1 MGDQAVPAGHT
12 PERLHKGVIPIMLRL
27 QAALPDRYSTAA
39 PEQLAEWIGEAK
51 VSLGARVI
59 ILGHHYQRDEVMRWA
74 DARGDS
80 FGLSRI
86 AADQAEAEFVVFCGV
101 HFMAESAD
109 ILTGPHQQVI
119 LPDLNA
125 GCSMADMA
133 DIDSVEEAWDIL
145 ATATDIERV
154 VPVTYMN
161 SSAALKAFVGRHGG
175 VVCTSSNA
183 RAVLTWALGPDGDGR
198 RRGDQVLFFPDQH
211 LGRNTGFELGYAAED
226 MAVWNPRLDQG
237 GLDDVTLKS
246 ASLLLWKG
254 HCSVHQRF
262 RPAHIDAF
270 RAEHPEGIVV
280 VHPECA
286 HDVVEAADQVGSTD
300 FIIRAVAE
308 APAGSVIGVGTEI
321 HLVKRLDDETPD
333 KTVVSLDPLVCPCST
348 MFRVDGAHL
357 AWVLEGLVAG
367 EVRNRI
373 TVDGETARW
382 ARVALERMLATV

>member
-1 MGDQAVPAGHT
+1 
-12 PERLHKGVIPIMLRL
+12 MLRL
-27 QAALPDRYSTAA
+27 QNALPDTYTSAGPDELAGRIRTAK
-39 PEQLAEWIGEAK
+39 ET
-51 VSLGARVI
+51 LGSRVL
-59 ILGHHYQRDEVMRWA
+59 ILGHHYQRDEVMAWA

-86 AADQAEAEFVVFCGV
+86 AAGQTDAEFVVFCGV

-109 ILTGPHQQVI
+109 ILTGDHQQVL

-133 DIDSVEEAWDIL
+133 DIDAVEEAWETL
-145 ATATDIERV
+145 AAVTDIERV

-161 SSAALKAFVGRHGG
+161 SSAALKAFVGRNGG

-183 RAVLTWALGPDGDGR
+183 RAVLTWALGADATGHS
-198 RRGDQVLFFPDQH
+198 RGDQVLFFPDQH
-211 LGRNTGFELGYAAED
+211 LGRNTGYQMGYGADD
-226 MAVWNPRLDQG
+226 MAVWNPRQTAG
-237 GLDDVTLKS
+237 GLDEGTLKS
-246 ASLLLWKG
+246 ATLLLWKG

-270 RAEHPEGIVV
+270 RAEHPDGIVV

-300 FIIRAVAE
+300 YIIRAVAD
-308 APAGSVIGVGTEI
+308 APTGSVIGVGTEI

-348 MFRVDGAHL
+348 MFRIDAAHL
-357 AWVLEGLVAG
+357 AWILEGLVEG

-373 TVDGETARW
+373 VVDEDTATW